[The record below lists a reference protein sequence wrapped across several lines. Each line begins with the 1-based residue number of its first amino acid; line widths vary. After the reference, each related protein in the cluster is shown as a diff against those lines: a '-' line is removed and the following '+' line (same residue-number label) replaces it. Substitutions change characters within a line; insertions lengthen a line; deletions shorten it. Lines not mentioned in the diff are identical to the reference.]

1 MFMELRKLK
10 ELLGIQDTDVSKDT
24 LLQFMI
30 SDTEETIKNYCNVE
44 EVPEELV
51 NTAYRMA
58 MDIYR
63 NEQPG
68 ETEKP
73 QAVKSITVGDTST
86 SFGDTASSD
95 YTQSILKNYA
105 KRLNRYRRVV
115 FK

>member
-1 MFMELRKLK
+1 MELETLK
-10 ELLGIQDTDVSKDT
+10 GLLGISEEDTSKDIS
-24 LLQFMI
+24 LQFII
-30 SDTEETIKNYCNVE
+30 SNVEETIKNYCNIE
-44 EVPEELV
+44 EVPEGLT

-73 QAVKSITVGDTST
+73 QAVKSVTIGDTST
-86 SFGDTASSD
+86 SFGDTASGN
-95 YTQSILKNYA
+95 YTQSILKDYA
-105 KRLNRYRRVV
+105 KQLNQYRRVV

>member
-1 MFMELRKLK
+1 MELEILK
-10 ELLGIQDTDVSKDT
+10 SLLGIPDNSKDI
-24 LLQFMI
+24 LLQLTI
-30 SDTEETIKNYCNVE
+30 SQTEETIKNYCNVE
-44 EVPEELV
+44 EVPEGLK

-73 QAVKSITVGDTST
+73 QAVKSVSIGDTST
-86 SFGDTASSD
+86 SFGDTVSSD
-95 YTQSILKNYA
+95 YVQSVLKDY
-105 KRLNRYRRVV
+105 KGQLNRYRRVV

>member
-1 MFMELRKLK
+1 MELEILK
-10 ELLGIQDTDVSKDT
+10 SLLGIPDNSKDI
-24 LLQFMI
+24 LLQLTI
-30 SDTEETIKNYCNVE
+30 SQIEETIKNYCNVE
-44 EVPEELV
+44 EVPEELK

-73 QAVKSITVGDTST
+73 QAVKSVSIGDTST
-86 SFGDTASSD
+86 SFGDAASSN
-95 YTQSILKNYA
+95 YVQSILKDY
-105 KRLNRYRRVV
+105 KGQLNRYRRVV

>member
-1 MFMELRKLK
+1 MEIEMLK
-10 ELLGIQDTDVSKDT
+10 KLLGIPEEDVSKDI
-24 LLQFMI
+24 LMEFVI
-30 SDTEETIKNYCNVE
+30 SNVEEAIKNYCNIE
-44 EVPEELV
+44 EVPEGLT

-73 QAVKSITVGDTST
+73 QAVKSVTIGDTST

-95 YTQSILKNYA
+95 YIQSILKDY
-105 KRLNRYRRVV
+105 KRQLNRYRRVV
-115 FK
+115 F